1 MLSTRVGA
9 IRCSSTPEW
18 QLLQRRLGIFEPTLE
33 FTSSTETFRRT
44 DDRHHHGVVKR
55 SSPLFLATGFRV
67 GSHLLLL
74 FSLLP
79 TGIGV
84 VFLHAL
90 GENFGVL
97 TEIFL
102 IHHSIHA
109 SDEGHHAG

>member
-1 MLSTRVGA
+1 MDTVDL
-9 IRCSSTPEW
+9 P
-18 QLLQRRLGIFEPTLE
+18 RRAASPPTTH
-33 FTSSTETFRRT
+33 TSARQWRFPLDPRSAKSTEERHRRIQRSHSWQPLR
-44 DDRHHHGVVKR
+44 DRL
-55 SSPLFLATGFRV
+55 LFLATGFRV

-90 GENFGVL
+90 GENFGFL

-109 SDEGHHAG
+109 NDEGHHAG